1 VFEFLG
7 KERPDLYERQPY
19 GIMDYEDARASYERG
34 DMSTFRILLDV
45 SALGQTELDHMQ
57 VYTLPNRSEAILL
70 GFNCYVSGKSGTDA
84 RDLSS
89 VHTYLQNSVTAVFE
103 NCVRKVPGFENAVIT
118 NIPDVGV
125 RETRRI
131 VGEYTLNAM
140 DVLRGVEFEDSIAAG
155 GHPCD
160 VQPLPPEVE
169 NMDFNHWRF
178 HIPYFSV
185 HGNIGEDKTQASLE
199 RAVRIVRSIKKV
211 KNLRIGSIGGRV
223 PGFYTSCCSE
233 MLLRDKIGSEVKTI
247 TMLEVVNEAKKLTEA
262 EVDEAVELIKGDAS
276 CGVATKEEHVRKC
289 AAMFAAIRKLKTKFG
304 VSTFTMRCWPEIIS
318 DEMYGITACAL
329 IGHLTNHGDLTVCEG
344 DVYAAVML
352 NLEKELSG
360 IDPFFCDLIMCED
373 DSEYAVLWHCGAAPC
388 SIRKEGYQSKLDFS
402 STVGGGGVKGVVHEF
417 PLKPGKITLARLGE
431 TRDGSK
437 FRMLIATGEGIDT
450 DLFVRGNP
458 LKVKFDGGCK
468 KLKETVFNNGFEHHF
483 SMSYGDIS
491 SELLE
496 FCRVMDIEPIVVK

>member
-1 VFEFLG
+1 MKKFKIGFLPLTKENWTNDVMEAQRKQAREMLEKLDNVEVIGGNAMIDVEAKAVKELEVFEENRPDVIIAFYATFSLGTIVPLVSQRLG
-7 KERPDLYERQPY
+7 KVPVILWSIPEPDP
-19 GIMDYEDARASYERG
+19 
-34 DMSTFRILLDV
+34 
-45 SALGQTELDHMQ
+45 
-57 VYTLPNRSEAILL
+57 
-70 GFNCYVSGKSGTDA
+70 
-84 RDLSS
+84 
-89 VHTYLQNSVTAVFE
+89 
-103 NCVRKVPGFENAVIT
+103 
-118 NIPDVGV
+118 
-125 RETRRI
+125 
-131 VGEYTLNAM
+131 
-140 DVLRGVEFEDSIAAG
+140 AG
-155 GHPCD
+155 GRLQANSFCAT
-160 VQPLPPEVE
+160 
-169 NMDFNHWRF
+169 NMNAHFLWRF

-185 HGNIGEDKTQASLE
+185 HGNIGDDKTQASLE
-199 RAVRIVRSIKKV
+199 RVVRIVRSIKKI

-247 TMLEVVNEAKKLTEA
+247 TMLEVVNEAKKLTDA
-262 EVDEAVELIKGDAS
+262 EVDAAVELIKGDAS

-289 AAMFAAIRKLKTKFG
+289 AAMFAAIRKLKAKFG

-373 DSEYAVLWHCGAAPC
+373 DSDYAVLWHCGAAPC

-437 FRMLIATGEGIDT
+437 FRMLIATGEGLDT

-483 SMSYGDIS
+483 SMAYGDIS
-491 SELLE
+491 SDLLD